1 MERGEEVKEPF
12 EEQKKEENVVPLL
25 SYYRDMI
32 NKCNVGVIMLS
43 LEVVGLC
50 VGVAILVLF
59 LYYISV

>member
-1 MERGEEVKEPF
+1 MERGEEIKEPF
-12 EEQKKEENVVPLL
+12 EEPEKQKLPDTL
-25 SYYRDMI
+25 SYYGNMI
-32 NKCNVGVIMLS
+32 NKCNVGAIIVS